1 MMLPMKPPC
10 GFFARRDLKRGFVFQ
25 PIDQPFGEIPSGGNQ
40 EGWKKSLREVS
51 AYSTVCPE
59 FA

>member
-1 MMLPMKPPC
+1 MNVADEATVRV
-10 GFFARRDLKRGFVFQ
+10 FALGVTSSELRLSA
-25 PIDQPFGEIPSGGNQ
+25 IDRPFGEMPSGGNQ